1 MRKTIKFDTPQIEF
15 DEWLEPGYT
24 KPNSVVRKF
33 PINTELDDDSDAPR
47 LAGRLY
53 YQCLGSGSSG
63 NCSYLGTDKAGI
75 LVDAGI
81 KPDEV
86 ELALASNGV
95 KMNHVKGILLTHD
108 HTDHVKYVYQFL
120 RKHKHIKV
128 FCTNRVLNGLLR
140 RHNISKRIKEYHVPV
155 FKEIPFKILDFDIT
169 AFEVFHDGTDN
180 VGFSI
185 LYDDKAFV
193 LATDLGTISDRA
205 RHYMSLANYLV
216 IEANYDR
223 AMLLSGSYPEYL
235 KARIMTDH
243 GHMDNVDT
251 ARFLSEIIRPEL
263 KYIFLC
269 HLSKDNN
276 TPERAFSIVKEALE
290 KVGKTVGTASETIS
304 DRAADVQLMTLP
316 RYQPTRWFVFR

>member
-1 MRKTIKFDTPQIEF
+1 MAKKIIFDIPRLEF

-24 KPNSVVRKF
+24 KPHNVVKKF
-33 PINTELDDDSDAPR
+33 PQVSELEDAPGVYER
-47 LAGRLY
+47 GARLY

-63 NCSYLGTDKAGI
+63 NCCYLGTDKGGI
-75 LVDAGI
+75 LIDAGI
-81 KPDEV
+81 KPDDV
-86 ELALASNGV
+86 ELALSSNGV
-95 KMNHVKGILLTHD
+95 RMNHVKGILLTHD

-140 RHNISKRIKEYHVPV
+140 RHNISKRIKDYHIPV
-155 FKEIPFKILDFDIT
+155 FKEIPFKIVDFEIT

-180 VGFSI
+180 VGYSVI
-185 LYDDKAFV
+185 YGKKAFV
-193 LATDLGTISDRA
+193 LATDLGTVSERA

-223 AMLLSGSYPEYL
+223 AMLISGSYPEYL

-243 GHMDNVDT
+243 GHMDNEHT
-251 ARFLSEIIRPEL
+251 AAFLAEIIRPEL

-276 TPERAFSIVKEALE
+276 TPEKAFSAVASALE
-290 KVGKTVGTASETIS
+290 KAGKKVGTASESIS
-304 DRAADVQLMTLP
+304 DRAADVQLLALP

>member
-1 MRKTIKFDTPQIEF
+1 MAKKIYFDAPQFEF

-24 KPNSVVRKF
+24 KPHSVVKKF
-33 PINTELDDDSDAPR
+33 PKVSELEDAP
-47 LAGRLY
+47 GSYDKGTRLY

-63 NCSYLGTDKAGI
+63 NCCYLGSDKAGLLI
-75 LVDAGI
+75 DAGI

-86 ELALASNGV
+86 EITLASNGV
-95 KMNHVKGILLTHD
+95 RMNHIKGILLTHD

-140 RHNISKRIKEYHVPV
+140 RHNISKRIKDYHIPV
-155 FKEIPFKILDFDIT
+155 FKEIPFNILDFEIT

-185 LYDDKAFV
+185 VHGDKSFV
-193 LATDLGTISDRA
+193 LATDLGTVSERA

-223 AMLLSGSYPEYL
+223 PMLLAGSYPEYL

-243 GHMDNVDT
+243 GHMDNEHT
-251 ARFLSEIIRPEL
+251 AAFLAEIVRPEL

-269 HLSKDNN
+269 HLSQDNN
-276 TPERAFSIVKEALE
+276 TPEKAFEVVRAALE
-290 KVGKTVGTASETIS
+290 KKGLKVGTASESIS
-304 DRAADVQLMTLP
+304 DREADVQLLALP
-316 RYQPTRWFVFR
+316 RYQATRWFIFR

>member
-1 MRKTIKFDTPQIEF
+1 MAKKIIFDAPQFEF

-24 KPNSVVRKF
+24 QPHTVIKKKPVPS
-33 PINTELDDDSDAPR
+33 ELEEDPD
-47 LAGRLY
+47 LYKKEKKLY

-63 NCSYLGTDKAGI
+63 NCCYLGTDTAGI
-75 LVDAGI
+75 LIDAGV

-86 ELALASNGV
+86 EIALSANGV
-95 KMNHVKGILLTHD
+95 KMTHVKGILLTHD

-128 FCTNRVLNGLLR
+128 FCTNRILNGLLR
-140 RHNISKRIKEYHVPV
+140 RHNISKRIKDYHIPV

-180 VGFSI
+180 VGYSVI
-185 LYDDKAFV
+185 YEDKSFV
-193 LATDLGTISDRA
+193 LATDLGTLSDRA

-223 AMLLSGSYPEYL
+223 RMLLSGSSPEYL

-243 GHMDNVDT
+243 GHMDNEHT
-251 ARFLSEIIRPEL
+251 AAFLAEIVHPEL
-263 KYIFLC
+263 KYVFLC

-276 TPERAFSIVKEALE
+276 TPETALSAVRSALE
-290 KVGKTVGTASETIS
+290 KVGKKVGTASETID
-304 DRAADVQLMTLP
+304 DRKADIQLMALP